1 MLSLCR
7 WNHFK
12 VIAALRHIG
21 IDSLFDRVPQT
32 YRGRLLTTSPG
43 GGSSGAD
50 ARWRRGVRR
59 LSTPCGSHEGGLT
72 LEVTGAPTGS
82 SPS

>member
-43 GGSSGAD
+43 GGQA
-50 ARWRRGVRR
+50 V
-59 LSTPCGSHEGGLT
+59 LT
-72 LEVTGAPTGS
+72 LGGVAVYGGCLRLADRTREA
-82 SPS
+82 